1 MSNIERLGPV
11 SDLMFRGL
19 FSLIF
24 LVAGLGHFVQ
34 KEVMLAR
41 LEAAP
46 LGYLASLLG
55 PPDLLMPLSG
65 AALVVGGVAVA
76 FGYQTRI
83 AAVGLF
89 LTLIPI
95 TVTTHVGDPGHIG
108 PLFKNVALMGGLLH
122 FAVRGA
128 GAFSLDSRVQGG
140 SENEAPA

>member
-1 MSNIERLGPV
+1 MSNAERLGPL
-11 SDLMFRGL
+11 SDVGFRGL

-24 LVAGLGHFVQ
+24 LVAGVGHFVQ
-34 KEVMLAR
+34 KEVMLVR

-46 LGYLASLLG
+46 LGHLASLFG
-55 PPDLLMPLSG
+55 SPEVLMPLSG
-65 AALVVGGVAVA
+65 VALVVGGLALA
-76 FGYQTRI
+76 FGFQTRI

-95 TVTTHVGDPGHIG
+95 TVTTHVGDPSHIG

-128 GAFSLDSRVQGG
+128 GAFSVDSLIDGRAELKV
-140 SENEAPA
+140 SA